1 MVRQSYAARKARN
14 VRFQLLAE
22 AGCPLATPG
31 TEKVPWPVL
40 KAKLD
45 SSFSEL
51 VRMTHA
57 DDQGRVTCIDGCGR
71 TGFWRDFDC
80 GHFVDRDKLPTRW
93 DMDNCRPQAQ
103 VCNRMKTGR
112 RYEFGR
118 ALNTESAGL
127 ADRLL
132 EKAEG
137 PADQIRHT
145 ADQLLLEIR
154 AKLKIQRK
162 RLKGVTRG

>member
-1 MVRQSYAARKARN
+1 MSYATRKARN
-14 VRFQLLAE
+14 IRFQFLAE

-31 TEKVPWPVL
+31 RNNDPWPVL
-40 KAKLD
+40 KGKLD
-45 SSFSEL
+45 KAFSEL
-51 VRMTHA
+51 VRMTFA
-57 DDQGRVTCIDGCGR
+57 DDQGQVTCIDGCGR
-71 TGFWRDFDC
+71 TGFWKDFDC

-93 DMDNCRPQAQ
+93 DLDNCRPQSP

-118 ALNTESAGL
+118 ALNQENPGA

-137 PADQIRHT
+137 PGFEIRNR
-145 ADQLLLEIR
+145 APEMLLEIR
-154 AKLKIQRK
+154 AKLKVQRK
-162 RLKGVTRG
+162 RLKGVLRG

>member
-1 MVRQSYAARKARN
+1 MVRQSYAARKARTI
-14 VRFQLLAE
+14 RFQLLAE

-31 TEKVPWPVL
+31 KKSDPWPVL

-57 DDQGRVTCIDGCGR
+57 DDQGRVTCIDGCRR

-80 GHFVDRDKLPTRW
+80 GHFVHRDKLPTRW
-93 DMDNCRPQAQ
+93 HLDNCRPQAPY
-103 VCNRMKTGR
+103 CNRKLDGKP
-112 RYEFGR
+112 YQFGQ
-118 ALNTESAGL
+118 ALNRESPGL
-127 ADRLL
+127 ADRMIALGD
-132 EKAEG
+132 EPGHEIRDRA
-137 PADQIRHT
+137 PAM
-145 ADQLLLEIR
+145 LLEIR
-154 AKLKIQRK
+154 AMLKIQRK